1 MATSAVTDPGSTSVW
16 KDERYDPL
24 AWRWHGPALGIAM
37 AMALAT
43 AIVALSDGLSVKDT
57 DKMLSARSAGLIGA
71 VSFFIVL
78 DLLPRAI
85 MRRGRIDRA
94 LVAVARERWN
104 RRRFA
109 AIGLGLLSFYVTY
122 LAYRNLKGFLPFITD
137 QDYDPKLMSLDRTF
151 FFGHDPGPFL
161 HSLLGTGISAQILST
176 VYLFFLAFVPISL
189 GAALIAS
196 SNPIPGLWYVT
207 ALGIN
212 WTLGVVSYLVLPAL
226 GPVFVAPDLY
236 SSLPQTGASALQ
248 EALIY
253 ERHEALAGQA
263 AQSIAAFASLH
274 VSVVFTAA
282 LIAQLLPVARILRAA
297 LWTFL
302 LLTMVATLYF
312 GWHYVVDDIAGFAIG
327 GVAVAVAGVA
337 AGHLSPEGPPRLR
350 RILPNLLTF
359 GRIAVIPLIVWL
371 VIAEAGASLSA
382 ALLFMA
388 ASATD
393 AYDGH
398 LARRWRVES
407 VFGALADPFADKLL
421 VLASLGALAAVDR
434 VPWWVL
440 AVVATREALV
450 TLLRVRARRGG
461 VVLAAGPLGK
471 AKMVVQ
477 VGTLLLLMA
486 LAPTTATLDGL
497 LYAMVAITIASGVEV
512 ALRARRSLAPRGPAG
527 AGGGPPRGGGAA
539 HARGGG
545 GGPPPRPPFPGSAG
559 RGERHPC
566 ARGLGA
572 RERVGGVRAGDRG
585 YAAASTLRPQRL
597 L

>member
-1 MATSAVTDPGSTSVW
+1 MFRHMDGSVAPTAGHGATRSGLGGVGIGGSCDRKAEFGFTIPAVMATSAAHDPSDRSVW
-16 KDERYDPL
+16 QDSRADPL
-24 AWRWHGPALGIAM
+24 DWRWHGPALAIAA
-37 AMALAT
+37 AMALST
-43 AIVALSDGLSVKDT
+43 AIVSLSDDLSVRDT
-57 DKMLSARSAGLIGA
+57 DKMLGGRILLLLATVGFFVAADLI
-71 VSFFIVL
+71 
-78 DLLPRAI
+78 PRAI
-85 MRRGRIDRA
+85 RRRGAFHLA
-94 LVAVARERWN
+94 LAAVARERWN
-104 RRRFA
+104 RRRLG
-109 AIGLGLLSFYVTY
+109 AIGLGLVSFYVTY
-122 LAYRNLKGFLPFITD
+122 LSYRNLKGFLPFITD
-137 QDYDPKLMSLDRTF
+137 QDYDSKLLSIDRSL
-151 FFGHDPGPFL
+151 FFGHDPGTLL
-161 HSLLGTGISAQILST
+161 HHLLGTGLAAHLLST

-226 GPVFVAPDLY
+226 GPVFAAPDLY
-236 SSLPQTGASALQ
+236 SSLPQTGTSALQ
-248 EALIY
+248 DALIY
-253 ERHEALAGQA
+253 ERHAAFAGGG

-302 LLTMVATLYF
+302 ALTMLATLYF

-337 AGHLSPEGPPRLR
+337 TGHLSPEVPLRWR
-350 RILPNLLTF
+350 RILPNVLTL
-359 GRIAVIPLIVWL
+359 GRIGGIPLIVWL
-371 VIAEAGASLSA
+371 LIDEAGASLTA

-407 VFGALADPFADKLL
+407 VFGTLADPFADKVL

-434 VPWWVL
+434 VAWWIL
-440 AVVATREALV
+440 AVVAVREAWV

-497 LYAMVAITIASGVEV
+497 LYGMVAITIASGVEV
-512 ALRARRSLAPRGPAG
+512 ALRAHRALAPQ
-527 AGGGPPRGGGAA
+527 GAA
-539 HARGGG
+539 
-545 GGPPPRPPFPGSAG
+545 SAV
-559 RGERHPC
+559 P
-566 ARGLGA
+566 A
-572 RERVGGVRAGDRG
+572 RVG
-585 YAAASTLRPQRL
+585 
-597 L
+597 

>member
-1 MATSAVTDPGSTSVW
+1 MATNAVTDPGSTSVW

-151 FFGHDPGPFL
+151 FLGHDPGPFL

-196 SNPIPGLWYVT
+196 ANPIPGLWYVT

-212 WTLGVVSYLVLPAL
+212 WTLGIASYLILPSL
-226 GPVFVAPDLY
+226 GPIFAAPDLY
-236 SSLPQTGASALQ
+236 STLPDTGTSALQ
-248 EALIY
+248 QALIY
-253 ERHEALAGQA
+253 ERHDALAGGG

-274 VSVVFTAA
+274 VSVVLTAA
-282 LIAQLLPVARILRAA
+282 LIATLLKVNRVLRYA
-297 LWTFL
+297 LWVYL
-302 LLTMVATLYF
+302 GLTMVATLYF
-312 GWHYVVDDIAGFAIG
+312 GWHYVADDLAGIAIG
-327 GVAVAVAGVA
+327 LIAVPVAGVA
-337 AGHLSPEGPPRLR
+337 TGHIKPAVPERWR
-350 RILPNLLTF
+350 AIIPNALTA
-359 GRIAVIPLIVWL
+359 GRIAVVPLVVWL
-371 VIAEAGASLSA
+371 LIWDGGLSVTA
-382 ALLFMA
+382 ALLFA
-388 ASATD
+388 TASVSD
-393 AYDGH
+393 AYDGF
-398 LARRWRVES
+398 LARRWNVTS
-407 VFGALADPFADKLL
+407 SFGALLDPFADKLL
-421 VLASLGALAAVDR
+421 VLGSLGALAAVDR
-434 VPWWVL
+434 VPWWIVG
-440 AVVATREALV
+440 VVAAREVWV
-450 TLLRVRARRGG
+450 TLLRAQARRGG
-461 VVLAAGPLGK
+461 VVVAAGPLGK
-471 AKMVVQ
+471 LKMCVQ
-477 VGTLLLLMA
+477 VGTLLVLMTFDVSGASLDLLLGAMA
-486 LAPTTATLDGL
+486 
-497 LYAMVAITIASGVEV
+497 AITIASGVEV
-512 ALRARRSLAPRGPAG
+512 ALRAHRDTAPLAAPA
-527 AGGGPPRGGGAA
+527 
-539 HARGGG
+539 
-545 GGPPPRPPFPGSAG
+545 
-559 RGERHPC
+559 
-566 ARGLGA
+566 
-572 RERVGGVRAGDRG
+572 
-585 YAAASTLRPQRL
+585 T
-597 L
+597 

>member
-196 SNPIPGLWYVT
+196 ANPIPGLWYVT

-212 WTLGVVSYLVLPAL
+212 WTLGIASYLILPSL
-226 GPVFVAPDLY
+226 GPIFAAPDLY
-236 SSLPQTGASALQ
+236 STLPDTGTSALQ
-248 EALIY
+248 QALIY
-253 ERHEALAGQA
+253 ERHEALAGGG

-274 VSVVFTAA
+274 VSVVLTAA
-282 LIAQLLPVARILRAA
+282 LIATLLKVNRVLRYA
-297 LWTFL
+297 LWVYL
-302 LLTMVATLYF
+302 GLTMVATLYF
-312 GWHYVVDDIAGFAIG
+312 GWHYVADDLAGIAIG
-327 GVAVAVAGVA
+327 LIAVPVAGVA
-337 AGHLSPEGPPRLR
+337 TGHIKPAVPERWR
-350 RILPNLLTF
+350 AIIPNALTA
-359 GRIAVIPLIVWL
+359 GRIAVVPLVVWL
-371 VIAEAGASLSA
+371 LIWDGGLSVMA
-382 ALLFMA
+382 ALLFA
-388 ASATD
+388 TASVSD
-393 AYDGH
+393 AYDGF
-398 LARRWRVES
+398 LARRWNVTS
-407 VFGALADPFADKLL
+407 SFGALLDPFADKLL
-421 VLASLGALAAVDR
+421 VLGSLGALAAVDR
-434 VPWWVL
+434 VPWWIVG
-440 AVVATREALV
+440 VVAAREVWV
-450 TLLRVRARRGG
+450 TLLRAQARRGG
-461 VVLAAGPLGK
+461 VVVAAGPLGK
-471 AKMVVQ
+471 LKMCVQ
-477 VGTLLLLMA
+477 VGTLLLLMTFDVSGA
-486 LAPTTATLDGL
+486 SLDL
-497 LYAMVAITIASGVEV
+497 LLGAMAAITIGSGVEV
-512 ALRARRSLAPRGPAG
+512 ALRAHRDTAPLAAPA
-527 AGGGPPRGGGAA
+527 
-539 HARGGG
+539 
-545 GGPPPRPPFPGSAG
+545 
-559 RGERHPC
+559 
-566 ARGLGA
+566 
-572 RERVGGVRAGDRG
+572 
-585 YAAASTLRPQRL
+585 T
-597 L
+597 